1 MKAKKILFKCAAILQ
16 FISSAFVIILGGVI
30 MLATKLTSGL
40 LEIAYEDMQAN
51 VKEFGK
57 EELIANGEFPA
68 EFLDMTKDEF
78 LAYMTR
84 ACNIVSIIMFITA
97 IIGIIY
103 GVFLIILA
111 RKYESKLMF
120 NKGKKITL
128 GVLAPFAMGIS
139 IPTILVIIA
148 LCIKDKQPAEVIQP
162 QN

>member
-16 FISSAFVIILGGVI
+16 FITSAFVTILGGVI

-40 LEIAYEDMQAN
+40 LTMAYEDMQADI
-51 VKEFGK
+51 KKFGK
-57 EELIANGEFPA
+57 EELIASGEFPA
-68 EFLDMTKDEF
+68 EFLEMTKDEF
-78 LAYMTR
+78 LAYMTK
-84 ACNIVSIIMFITA
+84 ACNIISIIMFITA
-97 IIGIIY
+97 IIGVIY

-120 NKGKKITL
+120 KKGKKIAL

-139 IPTILVIIA
+139 IPTVLVIIA
-148 LCIKDKQPAEVIQP
+148 LCIKDKQPAEVLPP